1 MNTETRRHD
10 EPTAYHRKTK
20 YPSPPIEDE
29 ELSGLDEEEG
39 GVLNDWKD
47 DVADLD
53 MSDDSPGNARGG
65 K

>member
-10 EPTAYHRKTK
+10 EQSAYHRKTK

-47 DVADLD
+47 DVADPDLND
-53 MSDDSPGNARGG
+53 ESPDSSQGV